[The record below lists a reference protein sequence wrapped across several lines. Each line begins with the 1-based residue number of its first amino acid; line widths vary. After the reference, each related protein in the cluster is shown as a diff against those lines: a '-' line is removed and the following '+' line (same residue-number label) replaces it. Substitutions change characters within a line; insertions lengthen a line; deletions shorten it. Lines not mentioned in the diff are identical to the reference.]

1 MSKVMRRTFPE
12 LEALADAHNSTRAG
26 LVSTNVHRDAGDHT
40 ITFATLSG
48 TGTTNENLAIAA
60 VNECLVKYLIHVRDI
75 YNVIAAA
82 DGSIGVTHKGVW
94 AIASFVRA
102 TTLATA
108 YTLAN
113 LLKSDGNLHFVDTT
127 AHDNADSSTSV
138 AATNATT
145 LGSLQTLTNE
155 LKADFNTHFALA
167 LGGKSIRVVPA

>member
-1 MSKVMRRTFPE
+1 MRRTFPE
-12 LEALADAHNSTRAG
+12 LEALADAHNSTRVG
-26 LVSTNVHRDAGDHT
+26 LVSTNVHADAGDHT

-48 TGTTNENLAIAA
+48 IGTANENLAIAA
-60 VNECLVKYLIHVRDI
+60 VNECMVKYLLHIRDI
-75 YNVIAAA
+75 HGVIAAA
-82 DGSIGVTHKGVW
+82 DGSIGVAHKGVW
-94 AIASFVRA
+94 AVASFVRA

-127 AHDNADSSTSV
+127 AHYNADSSTSI

-145 LGSLQTLTNE
+145 LGTLQTLAAE
-155 LKADFNTHFALA
+155 IKADLNTHFALA